1 MWSIVPPVMESTGT
15 ASLNYPASGYTV
27 APPLDLSERRVRA
40 RLSAG
45 AVGAFLNIMA
55 RWGVR
60 DADARQLLGGLSNGA
75 FYALKKRTGRTLDED
90 KLYRISYLV
99 GIFEALNMLYSEELA
114 DQWVLLPNNNRIFAG
129 ITPLQYL
136 VRGGQPALAT
146 VRKLLDARRG
156 GA

>member
-1 MWSIVPPVMESTGT
+1 MEKTD
-15 ASLNYPASGYTV
+15 AVSLNYPASGYMV
-27 APPLDLSERRVRA
+27 ALPFDFSARRVRT

-60 DADARQLLGGLSNGA
+60 DADARRLLGGLSNGA
-75 FYALKKRTGRTLDED
+75 FHALKKGTGQTLNED
-90 KLYRISYLV
+90 KLYRISYLI
-99 GIFEALNMLYSEELA
+99 GIFEALNVLYSEELA
-114 DQWVLLPNNNRIFAG
+114 DQWVRLPNTNRIFAG

-136 VRGGQPALAT
+136 MRGGQPALAT